1 MIFSGVIACCAD
13 VCASHC
19 PLSLSHSFDICEQ
32 IPNGDR
38 EAIAAG
44 IQALGGQYRYGL
56 TKDVTHLFVLSP
68 EGVSLL
74 LDFAC
79 MQANSEPNPTVITH
93 SQNMKQG

>member
-1 MIFSGVIACCAD
+1 MLRRCVYLPLPVIT
-13 VCASHC
+13 
-19 PLSLSHSFDICEQ
+19 LSHSFDTCEQ

-74 LDFAC
+74 LDFAATH
-79 MQANSEPNPTVITH
+79 ANSEPNSSLATVITP
-93 SQNMKQG
+93 SQNTKQG